1 MITEKQKKFIL
12 DNLDILDVYSLESI
26 IEDLI
31 DNMSKDYA
39 SKLMFD
45 MDDAGYDRTLEEF
58 ETVEKHRALIGE
70 IDGIENVEPMTF
82 PYVIYHATLREDE
95 AKDTLTN
102 EEVLANS
109 KDTKANQVKV
119 PKVVG

>member
-1 MITEKQKKFIL
+1 MVTKEKL
-12 DNLDILDVYSLESI
+12 
-26 IEDLI
+26 
-31 DNMSKDYA
+31 KDYA

-58 ETVEKHRALIGE
+58 ETVEKHMALIGE
-70 IDGIENVEPMTF
+70 IEGIENIEPMTF

-95 AKDTLTN
+95 AKDILTN
-102 EEVLANS
+102 EEVLSNS

>member
-1 MITEKQKKFIL
+1 MVTKEKL
-12 DNLDILDVYSLESI
+12 
-26 IEDLI
+26 
-31 DNMSKDYA
+31 KDYA
-39 SKLMFD
+39 SKLMLD
-45 MDDAGYDRTLEEF
+45 MDDAGYDRTLKEF
-58 ETVEKHRALIGE
+58 ETVEKHMALIGE

-82 PYVIYHATLREDE
+82 PYVIYHATLREYE
-95 AKDTLTN
+95 TKDTLTN

>member
-39 SKLMFD
+39 SKLISNMIED
-45 MDDAGYDRTLEEF
+45 INDASWCS
-58 ETVEKHRALIGE
+58 
-70 IDGIENVEPMTF
+70 IE
-82 PYVIYHATLREDE
+82 
-95 AKDTLTN
+95 DTY
-102 EEVLANS
+102 
-109 KDTKANQVKV
+109 
-119 PKVVG
+119 